1 LRNAGPGAKG
11 YRYHDWALIGLAAG
25 RPGHHWL
32 LIRRSRRTGE
42 PGLLPKLGARPV
54 PLATLIQVA
63 GSRWTV
69 EENFQAA
76 GTRQPRKFRGSYVA
90 DAGGSVSEE
99 MHAVSRRRI

>member
-1 LRNAGPGAKG
+1 MRNAGPGAKG
-11 YRYHDWALIGLAAG
+11 HRYHDWALIGLAAG

-32 LIRRSRRTGE
+32 LIRRAAA
-42 PGLLPKLGARPV
+42 PGNLAFYRSYAPRPV

-76 GTRQPRKFRGSYVA
+76 GTRQSRKFRSSYVA